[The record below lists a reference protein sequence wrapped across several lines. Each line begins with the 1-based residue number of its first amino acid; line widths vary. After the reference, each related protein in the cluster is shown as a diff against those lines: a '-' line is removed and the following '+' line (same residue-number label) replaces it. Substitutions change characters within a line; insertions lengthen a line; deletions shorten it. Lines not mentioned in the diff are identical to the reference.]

1 MAVMKKSLLT
11 FCAILVFLL
20 IFGQTVVS
28 SQEPETVTETGP
40 SETIEESEA
49 VTTESFDAAY
59 GKYQDEM
66 EIYRS
71 AHDEY
76 LFKKAQYQ
84 RFGTLTSRQE
94 AQSATVLML
103 ETRDNVVIS
112 YLLALKTRVSEAIG
126 VQDSTE
132 EGLKVRIDEE
142 IGWFTDHRNTIPSAG
157 TLEDLEKDS
166 IEAQSRWKSVD
177 PLIYEVLAVIAHGRV
192 LEFTDR
198 TDEIFGRVKNKSE
211 DIRTEERD
219 EYTFSNQKFDILNR
233 WVFET
238 ENRIARSKER
248 KSDAESAITL
258 LAKRRSNAL
267 SQYNEVITILGE
279 TQLYLKEA
287 NTFMGEIIREIKT
300 AEE

>member
-198 TDEIFGRVKNKSE
+198 TDEIFGRVKN
-211 DIRTEERD
+211 
-219 EYTFSNQKFDILNR
+219 QKFDILNR

>member
-1 MAVMKKSLLT
+1 MRRLGGLLT
-11 FCAILVFLL
+11 I
-20 IFGQTVVS
+20 
-28 SQEPETVTETGP
+28 
-40 SETIEESEA
+40 
-49 VTTESFDAAY
+49 
-59 GKYQDEM
+59 
-66 EIYRS
+66 
-71 AHDEY
+71 
-76 LFKKAQYQ
+76 
-84 RFGTLTSRQE
+84 
-94 AQSATVLML
+94 
-103 ETRDNVVIS
+103 ETRF
-112 YLLALKTRVSEAIG
+112 L
-126 VQDSTE
+126 
-132 EGLKVRIDEE
+132 
-142 IGWFTDHRNTIPSAG
+142 
-157 TLEDLEKDS
+157 
-166 IEAQSRWKSVD
+166 
-177 PLIYEVLAVIAHGRV
+177 VLAVIAHGRV